1 MHVYNAPAAMPKL
14 TSKLTQNKV
23 KNNLIN
29 ANVTEYD
36 KWVNNLQLN
45 KNNEVWLNKGNDIN
59 YNYSAYNFNGI
70 IYKESD
76 RPKIF
81 NNDNFNTTSN
91 VINSSSNTFNVT
103 SDDNNNDN
111 INGNGSNII
120 TKSSTTIGSGG
131 GIHIILNTNKHVN
144 FDEEMNIT
152 DEQQQQQQIG
162 VLRLQ
167 SDSNDGNYSQSIND
181 SELSPKSNKK
191 SLSSNFLSYNDV
203 DINYDIIDND
213 YTNEYNDVN
222 SINNDNNSNNIIML
236 NTINNITSDYMCI
249 TNNISNNL
257 LLNPLPTYMIISVST
272 YNQII
277 KADSI
282 LDNHN
287 NHNYIKKVL
296 SNIKLVEL
304 KMLITQTIIK
314 GLEIAFHKQNQTHY
328 LYKYYKYLHQQMKN
342 DITNKIIEFNNYY
355 NINLTFQCYYSYIP
369 GWKIINDE
377 NDWFNAKHIVYN
389 TFLNISKQQQH
400 QQHDNNHQHNYDPNR
415 SFLSYNS
422 TTNSSNYHQQQQ
434 QYSNLPTIK
443 LIYSLSHESEL
454 KLLEQIQKFYKY
466 QKEQF
471 LIQSN
476 PHISLKSLTET
487 LDNNISIKNNNYQN
501 HNNNNNNKIGI
512 NSSTTTAN
520 TSTYHNIDNNSNINN
535 YNKLKSKKTIITSL
549 SSNTSSVSSGGA
561 TTSSSS
567 MPSLSLYK
575 NDHITSNDN
584 DNNNNSDNN
593 VSINKMKVKVILKKK
608 SSSEVDNNYD
618 NNNNIHNN
626 DKTTTTTNIHIN
638 NYNLPLTATT
648 LTNHE
653 NNNNNGNNTHNNN
666 NSISNNNSN
675 YITAA
680 TLPLVKISS
689 TSNINNNQ
697 DNNIDHN
704 NNNNHNLIFIT
715 KPKKTSIF
723 YPPRKESLDQLYEKL
738 EISLPKQYDYANNL
752 EQKILKTKW

>member
-1 MHVYNAPAAMPKL
+1 MHVYNAPSAMPKL
-14 TSKLTQNKV
+14 TSKLTQNKI

-29 ANVTEYD
+29 SNVTEYD
-36 KWVNNLQLN
+36 KWVSNLQLN
-45 KNNEVWLNKGNDIN
+45 KNNEIWLNKGNDIN

-76 RPKIF
+76 RPKVF
-81 NNDNFNTTSN
+81 NNNNFSTTSN
-91 VINSSSNTFNVT
+91 IINASSNTITVT
-103 SDDNNNDN
+103 SDDNNDI

-144 FDEEMNIT
+144 FDEDINIT
-152 DEQQQQQQIG
+152 DQQQQQQHEQQIG

-181 SELSPKSNKK
+181 SELSPKSCKK

-203 DINYDIIDND
+203 DFNNNIIDND
-213 YTNEYNDVN
+213 YTNEYNDMN
-222 SINNDNNSNNIIML
+222 SINNDNNSNNVIML
-236 NTINNITSDYMCI
+236 NTINNITSDYMSI
-249 TNNISNNL
+249 ANNNISNTL

-389 TFLNISKQQQH
+389 TFLNISKQQQQ
-400 QQHDNNHQHNYDPNR
+400 QQHENNHQHNYDPNR

-471 LIQSN
+471 LLQSN

-501 HNNNNNNKIGI
+501 HNNNNNNNKIGI
-512 NSSTTTAN
+512 NSSTTTSN
-520 TSTYHNIDNNSNINN
+520 TVNNNIDNNSNIINN
-535 YNKLKSKKTIITSL
+535 NNNKLKSKKTIITSL
-549 SSNTSSVSSGGA
+549 SSNTSVSSGA
-561 TTSSSS
+561 TVSSAS

-575 NDHITSNDN
+575 NDLNITNND
-584 DNNNNSDNN
+584 NNNSDNN
-593 VSINKMKVKVILKKK
+593 VPTNKMKVKVILKKK
-608 SSSEVDNNYD
+608 SSSEVDNDYD
-618 NNNNIHNN
+618 VSNIHNN
-626 DKTTTTTNIHIN
+626 DKTTTNIHIN

-653 NNNNNGNNTHNNN
+653 INNN
-666 NSISNNNSN
+666 NSNSTSNTNNNNISNNNSN
-675 YITAA
+675 YTAPA
-680 TLPLVKISS
+680 TLPSVKISS
-689 TSNINNNQ
+689 TSNTNYIQ
-697 DNNIDHN
+697 DNYIDHN
-704 NNNNHNLIFIT
+704 NNNNLIFIT

>member
-1 MHVYNAPAAMPKL
+1 MHVYNAPSAMPKL
-14 TSKLTQNKV
+14 TSKLTQNKI

-29 ANVTEYD
+29 SNITEYD
-36 KWVNNLQLN
+36 KWVSNLQLN

-81 NNDNFNTTSN
+81 NNGNYNTTSN
-91 VINSSSNTFNVT
+91 VINASSNTTTVT
-103 SDDNNNDN
+103 SDDNNDI

-144 FDEEMNIT
+144 FDEDINIT
-152 DEQQQQQQIG
+152 DHQQQQHEQHEQQIG

-167 SDSNDGNYSQSIND
+167 SDSNDGNYSPSIND
-181 SELSPKSNKK
+181 SEFSPKSFKK

-203 DINYDIIDND
+203 DFNNNIID
-213 YTNEYNDVN
+213 NEYNDMN
-222 SINNDNNSNNIIML
+222 SVNNDNNSNNIIML
-236 NTINNITSDYMCI
+236 NTINNITSDYMSI
-249 TNNISNNL
+249 ANNNISNNL

-314 GLEIAFHKQNQTHY
+314 GLEIAFHKQNQSHY

-389 TFLNISKQQQH
+389 TFLNISKQQQ
-400 QQHDNNHQHNYDPNR
+400 QQQQQNDNNHQHSIYDPNR

-471 LIQSN
+471 LLQSN

-501 HNNNNNNKIGI
+501 HNNNNNNTNNKIGI
-512 NSSTTTAN
+512 NSSATTSN
-520 TSTYHNIDNNSNINN
+520 TVNNNIDNNN
-535 YNKLKSKKTIITSL
+535 NKLKSKKTIITLL
-549 SSNTSSVSSGGA
+549 SSNASVSSGA
-561 TTSSSS
+561 TVSSAS

-575 NDHITSNDN
+575 NDLNITNND
-584 DNNNNSDNN
+584 NNNSDNN
-593 VSINKMKVKVILKKK
+593 VPTNKMKVKVILKKK
-608 SSSEVDNNYD
+608 SSSEVE
-618 NNNNIHNN
+618 NNNNDSNIHNN
-626 DKTTTTTNIHIN
+626 DKTTTNIHIN

-653 NNNNNGNNTHNNN
+653 YNNN
-666 NSISNNNSN
+666 NSNNTNTNNISNNNSN
-675 YITAA
+675 YTTAA

-689 TSNINNNQ
+689 TSNTNYIQ

-704 NNNNHNLIFIT
+704 KNLVFIT

-723 YPPRKESLDQLYEKL
+723 YPQRKESLDQLYEKL